1 MDKAVTHEPQLFNG
15 SVETGVRA
23 LLILEACHPK
33 TLDLDTMSLFDYF
46 VVHTK
51 DIGGPP
57 SLHPAIGSRVGEYHV
72 RRRAIQD
79 GLRLMRRASLVDV
92 VEAEDGL
99 RFAASEDAPAFV
111 KLMDTEYN
119 IKLFSHSKWL
129 AEQWRETGDEF
140 LSRLRGSIERWSFEF
155 HEKDGLSDA

>member
-1 MDKAVTHEPQLFNG
+1 MDEAVTDPRLFNG

-46 VVHTK
+46 VVHTE

-72 RRRAIQD
+72 RRRVIQD

-92 VEAEDGL
+92 VEAKDGL

-111 KLMDTEYN
+111 RLMGTEYN
-119 IKLFSHSKWL
+119 VDLFARSKWL
-129 AEQWRETGDEF
+129 AEQWREAGDEF
-140 LSRLRGSIERWSFEF
+140 LSHLRGNIERWSLEF
-155 HEKDGLSDA
+155 REEGGLSDA